1 MLFNFYSTVQIG
13 AITRAS
19 RVDFGEISATLMKVQ
34 QECRAS
40 FDHLKTISKHDGA
53 TVIKS
58 KYVTRPWTIARI

>member
-1 MLFNFYSTVQIG
+1 MQIG

-19 RVDFGEISATLMKVQ
+19 RVDFGEIAATLAKVE

-53 TVIKS
+53 TAIKS
-58 KYVTRPWTIARI
+58 KYVTINQKKRLSYY